1 MIDVLK
7 RLAELDAV
15 TPAVDTGVSV
25 VKQEQAIVVKEDAV
39 AECGMM
45 PEMGMMSM
53 PPEKPSTPAT
63 INMTAG
69 SGQELSDMLTTIMT
83 LAGQKQH
90 AAEPHSGMPPPA
102 VATTGGDE
110 GPKDSMRS
118 VIDKLNPADDEEGE
132 QDQDDDQDDDQEET
146 DENWDNAPNDPT
158 DKNEFDANQFA
169 NQENQPGAG
178 DAPDGRARSRFQPA
192 TFESLMKEYKA
203 FIGESAEEEMDE
215 EKEEDL
221 EEGTCSSCHKDPC
234 ECENTEESTSESL
247 DILKLAGLK

>member
-7 RLAELDAV
+7 RLAELDAI
-15 TPAVDTGVSV
+15 TPAIDTKVSV
-25 VKQEQAIVVKEDAV
+25 VKQEQAIVVKENSV

-63 INMTAG
+63 INITAG
-69 SGQELSDMLTTIMT
+69 SGQELSDMLTTILT

-90 AAEPHSGMPPPA
+90 EVEPHGEMPPPA
-102 VATTGGDE
+102 VATTGDE
-110 GPKDSMRS
+110 GPSDSMRS
-118 VIDKLNPADDEEGE
+118 VIDKLNPDQDDEEGS
-132 QDQDDDQDDDQEET
+132 DQDDEEET
-146 DENWDNAPNDPT
+146 DEAWDNAVKDPT
-158 DKNEFDANQFA
+158 DKDEFDPNQFA

-178 DAPDGRARSRFQPA
+178 DTPDGKARSRFQPA
-192 TFESLMKEYKA
+192 TFESLMKEYKE
-203 FIGESAEEEMDE
+203 FIGESADEDMEE

-221 EEGTCSSCHKDPC
+221 EEGTCTSCHKDPC